1 MNKDTELLGVSD
13 IMKLLGVGRPKATY
27 LLNQPGCPTLP
38 RRKGMP
44 YLVEKEAFI
53 KWLVEKR

>member
-1 MNKDTELLGVSD
+1 MNKNTELLGIKE
-13 IMKLLGVGRPKATY
+13 IMQLLGVGRPKATY
-27 LLNQPGCPTLP
+27 LLTQPGCPTLP